1 MGFFAPIPAS
11 IGLGQ
16 RLLPSHTGL
25 VTSLLMGVGWMV
37 GALSRPFSSA
47 LLGGIKLD
55 EAETLTDATLNR
67 AYLGFAVLLVAA
79 GVIALLMP
87 GRTLREAA
95 QHD

>member
-1 MGFFAPIPAS
+1 M
-11 IGLGQ
+11 GLGE

-37 GALSRPFSSA
+37 GALSRPFSSV

-55 EAETLTDATLNR
+55 EAATLTSATLNR
-67 AYLGFAVLLVAA
+67 AYIGFAILLVVA

-87 GRTLREAA
+87 GRTLRAA
-95 QHD
+95 APQD